1 MDSPPF
7 NTNSR
12 QQQNDR
18 TTANHSSDPPSLF
31 SPAAVSSPFF
41 PAFPAPPPRSS
52 YTNHVAASSSSPAPT
67 LASLFPELSVALQQQ
82 SPLLALPLPSATAA
96 SSSTTTAASTAAAT
110 TTFSTATATISSS
123 TAPLLRIRL
132 IELDSYTAPPV
143 PSLDPTHSL
152 FSCSPLTHVP
162 IMRVWG
168 STPAGQHVCLH
179 VHRYFP
185 YFYVEMPHSVA
196 ETEREEK
203 EYMRRLGLSIEKALR
218 EVQQKR
224 KQQQQ
229 QYPPPHSTSSTPPLT
244 DHLYSVTLHTAT
256 DFYGYHANRS
266 RFIKLAFLSPSTIP
280 LASSLLLSGAL
291 LSHSFQPYEAHIP
304 YQLAFMCDAGLA
316 GMEWMDVGVAGGQWG
331 FRRPV
336 GRERAEEG
344 GSGGAEWVRRGLR
357 WREWNEKER
366 GRREAE
372 KAEKEERKEHDDV
385 SGAAGGKALPKVN
398 VEQPI
403 PAASSTSPPSLASL
417 TSVPLSSRLFLPS
430 TVPPSHVLP
439 IHHAPRLSTC
449 EVEAD
454 CSFYQLLNRD
464 RDAVAASASKHDK
477 PTTTHTTEPTAA
489 GEGSGGGGKTQKA
502 KLVRSLQL
510 LWDNEKDRRSRWREA
525 EQAKRNDKKR
535 RARERRAKRG
545 LPLLASQDDMPPT
558 PLSAQEF
565 SQSQVSSSPP
575 RVLPPPSELAQA
587 LDKHLRA
594 VARQERGA
602 AFTPHTPPQ
611 PVAAATT
618 PRVRPLVPV
627 FDWQAVRDE
636 QVDSNKEGAE
646 MDVTV
651 EQQTETVAEPPAV
664 VEDSDGSRTTVA
676 EQVDEAEPPF
686 SSLLHSALLNADTS
700 LSQPDRLPPISAS
713 QQPPAD
719 SSLPQPPIQPADDED
734 DWVLTQRMQQEMDEV
749 AVVDEELLELSQD
762 DEGRVVEREE
772 ERRREGGEREDDK
785 RLYDDEEDKEDE
797 QAEAQGEE
805 EAVDEEEKEEMEER
819 RRKQR
824 LGSGGGGSGSGRGRI
839 VIEDDDEDDVDNYGS
854 FSRIRIPQV
863 DGAGDSEPEH
873 SIGSGSGR
881 RRPRAVVQQSPSR
894 YSKYAVIPLTTSVMR
909 ADEVVIPSTPPQSD
923 SIPTPSPSP
932 PSSSLSSPHTQ
943 VAFSGSGRRSG
954 GRSGGSG
961 SGSSSQRQTTG
972 RERRRTPVSLSRRR
986 ELLPMLNRVRQE
998 AVEEIEE
1005 EERTVVLPSSAVDE
1019 DEIEEEEEEGEMV
1032 RETPLQVDKWRMR
1045 HQPVESSPAAD
1056 PHINDSHGDDF
1067 EFAAQVNGGHVA
1079 DESPA
1084 ASDQLV
1090 EAFSDTSTVYS
1101 DAAPTMPPPP
1111 AMSSEVDMVEDSVD
1125 EIFHTQPA
1133 TSAQQQDKLYFPVPQ
1148 SRLQADKA
1156 PAIVISLPLPVS
1168 TLPSSTSSSST
1179 VPPTQ
1184 LPLSDPTPLQPPPP
1198 PEPPDA
1204 VVQTLTRTLSHI
1216 SATPT
1221 QSPPSAAVAG
1231 QSSQAQDAENAE
1243 HFVRLH
1249 SLFSPHTSQR
1259 SAGLLQ
1265 MDGAPGRGGDSGAAD
1280 DAEQRNEE
1288 ADEHESSSH
1297 SSSSADDDSEYV
1309 PEEEDDQDNEDGKE
1323 EVASSNSLAVDE
1335 VIDLVSPTPSPIK
1348 PIPNTTALH
1357 ANHGTTSQ
1365 PHQLTSQPALP
1376 VSAPPSAEDEEV
1388 QRQVFAEQAVAIGN
1402 WEKQWS
1408 DSSFSATEPQRWI
1421 NAPLTSTSTVHILAT
1436 PPPPASLLDAT
1447 WLQYNLPP
1455 AVNNEPFFSSL
1466 AHFHSHM
1473 QSPSAQLAL
1482 AHYRSA
1488 FSAATTDTAKSLV
1501 RPPPSA
1507 VEYLPPFIPHH
1518 STRAQPQPPYVG
1530 LDVTATVSV
1539 GEPIPLRSFAY
1550 ESTKHLFLTT
1560 PRIPAPYTHMLQ
1572 WSAVP
1577 PSYEQVARDLEAL
1590 RNPAAGE
1597 MESHSSQSSSTV
1609 RVQRGGQ
1616 GLRSQ
1621 WAADDRPAAAN
1632 EPEEDDDHEDERD
1645 VVAADESEPLRP
1657 ASPKFEESYLST
1669 LSYFLPTPS
1678 SSRKSRQSHQS
1689 PLPLVSPNKK
1699 RNADVALSSSLFTP
1713 RPPAAKRLKAHF
1725 NLADNQSPHQ
1735 SFPSPQKLHPTSQL
1749 SGSGSSDPSLPT
1761 FAPAAA
1767 PGPPPST
1774 ASNTTAAE
1782 DRQHLTLVSVEMHA
1796 CSRFE
1801 LLPDPKLDPVCAIL
1815 LGVRWDVHGHDNE
1828 RREMQYVLL
1837 CPHVP
1842 QHGSVPFASTAPTLC
1857 PALPFPG
1864 GVSLQL
1870 FGSEMSLLRAFV
1882 EIVLVLD
1889 PDVLY
1894 SYEIQ
1899 KAGLGYIAER
1909 AGWLGLDMCVEL
1921 SRVRKDE
1928 RKEQWRRRRAELN
1941 NQPLPPAAAAD
1952 EDEDVMRPVTP
1963 PPKHR
1968 FNSSAIERPA
1978 ASNHPTPHAPTP
1990 NKPALSTS
1998 SYLPPPLPPTAALP
2012 PKDNADPSLFSM
2024 DNASSDNPAERYAYN
2039 HSSGLS
2045 VGGRVVLNVWRLFRD
2060 ELKLGIYTYENVVAH
2075 VLGWRVPCFSNETRT
2090 RWWKQGLLAFNGGD
2104 GSTAGGGSGVG
2115 GTGEL
2120 WRLLQYYYERLL
2132 NTYRLIDK
2140 LDLVGRTSELAR
2152 VFGIKFYNVLDRG
2165 SQFRVESMMLRACKP
2180 RNYVLPSLSPEE
2192 RASQRAM
2199 EVIPLILEPVSRM
2212 YVDPVIVLDFQSLYP
2227 SMMIANNICFS
2238 TCLGK
2243 LPPLSDSSTTAI
2255 DGAILHQLGGLQR
2268 TRSAGLLTSL
2278 LKSAESPLWI
2288 SPSGTMFTKSAVRD
2302 GVLPS
2307 VLHAVLRT
2315 RIMIKKSMRRP
2326 DSRSNPALLRLLNA
2340 RQFGLKLISNV
2351 TYGYT
2356 AAGYSGRMPCAEIAD
2371 AIVSSARDTLEHA
2384 IQTVESND
2392 EWRAKVVYGDTDSL
2406 FVVLEGRTREE
2417 AFRIGREIADRITAM
2432 NPKPV
2437 RLQMEKVYMPCML
2450 VAKKRYVGMKW
2461 EVGNDQP
2468 VLEAKGIEMV
2478 RRDGCPALVR
2488 IQENA
2493 LRSLFQ
2499 HKDISLVRR
2508 YVEREWSR
2516 IYSGAVNAR
2525 DFIFAKEVRLGTY
2538 KLLPLAAVVAT
2549 NNIKR
2554 DARSAPLYG
2563 ERVEYVVIDAE
2574 GSRLMDKAV
2583 TPLELLSQ
2591 PSRYRLSAS
2600 YYIEKQLIPPLARL
2614 FDLLGVSVASWYA
2627 GWSRPRRK
2635 LYAAPADDDEIRE
2648 AVRAGAVT
2656 SRVGVGGKKRTIDHY
2671 YTSQHCPAC
2680 DALTNRGYCD
2690 RCRRNTASLQ
2700 LREREQRRDVEER
2713 VQRLLR
2719 ICRTCV
2725 GGGYVAV
2732 RAGMER
2738 RYPLE
2743 VECESRD
2750 CPVLFERYSVKEQVR
2765 EVEHRGKLL
2774 MDIVDW

>member
-1 MDSPPF
+1 
-7 NTNSR
+7 
-12 QQQNDR
+12 
-18 TTANHSSDPPSLF
+18 
-31 SPAAVSSPFF
+31 
-41 PAFPAPPPRSS
+41 
-52 YTNHVAASSSSPAPT
+52 
-67 LASLFPELSVALQQQ
+67 
-82 SPLLALPLPSATAA
+82 
-96 SSSTTTAASTAAAT
+96 
-110 TTFSTATATISSS
+110 
-123 TAPLLRIRL
+123 
-132 IELDSYTAPPV
+132 
-143 PSLDPTHSL
+143 
-152 FSCSPLTHVP
+152 
-162 IMRVWG
+162 MRVWG

-185 YFYVEMPHSVA
+185 YFYVEMPHSVE
-196 ETEREEK
+196 ETERDEK

-224 KQQQQ
+224 KQQQH
-229 QYPPPHSTSSTPPLT
+229 PPPHSASSSTPPLT
-244 DHLYSVTLHTAT
+244 DHLYSLTLHTAT

-316 GMEWMDVGVAGGQWG
+316 GMEWMDVGVGGGQWG
-331 FRRPV
+331 FRPPV
-336 GRERAEEG
+336 GRERVEESDG
-344 GSGGAEWVRRGLR
+344 MAVECVRRGLR

-366 GRREAE
+366 RKREVE
-372 KAEKEERKEHDDV
+372 KTEKEERKEDDE
-385 SGAAGGKALPKVN
+385 GRKAAGVQVQARAGT
-398 VEQPI
+398 EQPV
-403 PAASSTSPPSLASL
+403 PAASSFSSPSLASL
-417 TSVPLSSRLFLPS
+417 TSTALSSRLFLPS
-430 TVPPSHVLP
+430 TVPASHVLA

-449 EVEAD
+449 EVEVD

-464 RDAVAASASKHDK
+464 RDAVAAAASKHDK
-477 PTTTHTTEPTAA
+477 PAPQPTAA
-489 GEGSGGGGKTQKA
+489 DEGGGGNQRAQKA

-510 LWDNEKDRRSRWREA
+510 LWDNEKDRRTRWREA

-545 LPLLASQDDMPPT
+545 LPLPTSEDELPPT
-558 PLSAQEF
+558 PLSALEF
-565 SQSQVSSSPP
+565 SQVSSSPP
-575 RVLPPPSELAQA
+575 RVLPPLSELAQA
-587 LDKHLRA
+587 LDHHLRA

-602 AFTPHTPPQ
+602 ASTPPTP
-611 PVAAATT
+611 PVLAAAPAAVT
-618 PRVRPLVPV
+618 PRVRPPVPV

-636 QVDSNKEGAE
+636 RVHSQEKDEAIGITLSPHSETAAQQPA
-646 MDVTV
+646 DVEESEVSHTTVV
-651 EQQTETVAEPPAV
+651 EQTDAAEA
-664 VEDSDGSRTTVA
+664 
-676 EQVDEAEPPF
+676 PF
-686 SSLLHSALLNADTS
+686 SSLLHSALFNADTS
-700 LSQPDRLPPISAS
+700 LSQPDRLPPISIS

-719 SSLPQPPIQPADDED
+719 EPLLQPTVQPAEDDD
-734 DWVLTQRMQQEMDEV
+734 DWVLTQRVQQEVEV
-749 AVVDEELLELSQD
+749 NAVVDEELLELSQD
-762 DEGRVVEREE
+762 GEGRVVEREE
-772 ERRREGGEREDDK
+772 ERRREGGERDDEAK
-785 RLYDDEEDKEDE
+785 LYDEEEDREE
-797 QAEAQGEE
+797 EAGGEE
-805 EAVDEEEKEEMEER
+805 AAVDEEEKEDMEER
-819 RRKQR
+819 RHKQR
-824 LGSGGGGSGSGRGRI
+824 FGSGGGSGGGSGSGRGRI
-839 VIEDDDEDDVDNYGS
+839 VIEDDDDDDVDDYGS
-854 FSRIRIPQV
+854 FSRIRIPQI
-863 DGAGDSEPEH
+863 DGAGDSEGE
-873 SIGSGSGR
+873 SSLGSGSGR
-881 RRPRAVVQQSPSR
+881 RRPRAAVQHSPSR
-894 YSKYAVIPLTTSVMR
+894 YSKYAVIPLTTSVIP
-909 ADEVVIPSTPPQSD
+909 ADDEVVIPSTPPDLGSL
-923 SIPTPSPSP
+923 PTPSPSP

-943 VAFSGSGRRSG
+943 IAFSGSGRRSG
-954 GRSGGSG
+954 SRSGSG
-961 SGSSSQRQTTG
+961 SGSSGQRRTAG
-972 RERRRTPVSLSRRR
+972 GDRRRTPLSLSRRR
-986 ELLPMLNRVRQE
+986 ELLPLLNRVRQE
-998 AVEEIEE
+998 AVEEIDEE
-1005 EERTVVLPSSAVDE
+1005 EEPSPAPSAAAADQ
-1019 DEIEEEEEEGEMV
+1019 DDIEEEDHEMV
-1032 RETPLQVDKWRMR
+1032 RETPLHVDKWRVR
-1045 HQPVESSPAAD
+1045 HQFVDDSAAEPLLIDVGRPNVEDLVARVSTAA
-1056 PHINDSHGDDF
+1056 GDELVD
-1067 EFAAQVNGGHVA
+1067 A
-1079 DESPA
+1079 DG
-1084 ASDQLV
+1084 
-1090 EAFSDTSTVYS
+1090 DTSTVYS
-1101 DAAPTMPPPP
+1101 DALPAMPPPP
-1111 AMSSEVDMVEDSVD
+1111 IASNEVDMVEDSID
-1125 EIFHTQPA
+1125 EIFHTQPT
-1133 TSAQQQDKLYFPVPQ
+1133 TSAQPLEKLPFPAVL
-1148 SRLQADKA
+1148 SRMQADKL
-1156 PAIVISLPLPVS
+1156 PPSVTFVPLAIPS
-1168 TLPSSTSSSST
+1168 LPSSIFSPST

-1184 LPLSDPTPLQPPPP
+1184 LPISNLAPPPPPPP

-1204 VVQTLTRTLSHI
+1204 AIHSLTRTLSHI

-1221 QSPPSAAVAG
+1221 QSPPSAAVSG
-1231 QSSQAQDAENAE
+1231 QTSQSEDAEGDAR
-1243 HFVRLH
+1243 FSRLH
-1249 SLFSPHTSQR
+1249 SLFSPYTSQR
-1259 SAGLLQ
+1259 SAGQ
-1265 MDGAPGRGGDSGAAD
+1265 SQHDTRPEQAGDD
-1280 DAEQRNEE
+1280 DAVREVDAHREDE
-1288 ADEHESSSH
+1288 DDEHENVSRSSST
-1297 SSSSADDDSEYV
+1297 ADDDSEYV
-1309 PEEEDDQDNEDGKE
+1309 PEDEHEDEEEQE
-1323 EVASSNSLAVDE
+1323 EPASPTSSAVGE

-1348 PIPNTTALH
+1348 PTLNTASLTSSRTPAAQLQV
-1357 ANHGTTSQ
+1357 TSQ
-1365 PHQLTSQPALP
+1365 SSPP
-1376 VSAPPSAEDEEV
+1376 VPLGPSAEDEEA
-1388 QRQVFAEQAVAIGN
+1388 QRRLLADQAAAIAE
-1402 WEKQWS
+1402 WEKQWL
-1408 DSSFSATEPQRWI
+1408 DISFSATEPLRWI
-1421 NAPLTSTSTVHILAT
+1421 KAPLTSTSVVHILAT

-1447 WLQYNLPP
+1447 WLQYSLPP
-1455 AVNNEPFFSSL
+1455 VVNNEPFFSSL
-1466 AHFHSHM
+1466 AHFQSHM

-1507 VEYLPPFIPHH
+1507 VDYLPPFVPHH
-1518 STRAQPQPPYVG
+1518 SSPSLPQPACVG
-1530 LDVTATVSV
+1530 LDLTAAASAGVA
-1539 GEPIPLRSFAY
+1539 PPLRSFAY
-1550 ESTKHLFLTT
+1550 ERTKHLFLTA
-1560 PRIPAPYTHMLQ
+1560 PRLPAPYTQMLQ

-1577 PSYEQVARDLEAL
+1577 PSYEQVANDLAAL
-1590 RNPAAGE
+1590 QAGPAAE
-1597 MESHSSQSSSTV
+1597 TDSNSSQSSSTV

-1616 GLRSQ
+1616 GMRSQ
-1621 WAADDRPAAAN
+1621 WAADDRPAAVA
-1632 EPEEDDDHEDERD
+1632 EPPSPTDEEENQQDERD

-1657 ASPKFEESYLST
+1657 ASPKHEESYLST
-1669 LSYFLPTPS
+1669 LSYFLPTPAS
-1678 SSRKSRQSHQS
+1678 ARKSRQSNQSS
-1689 PLPLVSPNKK
+1689 PLTSPGKK
-1699 RNADVALSSSLFTP
+1699 RVAEASSSLFTP
-1713 RPPAAKRLKAHF
+1713 PPPPKRVRAQF

-1735 SFPSPQKLHPTSQL
+1735 SFPSPLKPNPTSQL

-1761 FAPAAA
+1761 FASAAA
-1767 PGPPPST
+1767 PGLPAA
-1774 ASNTTAAE
+1774 ASTTAVAE
-1782 DRQHLTLVSVEMHA
+1782 DRQHLTIVSVEMHA

-1815 LGVRWDVHGHDNE
+1815 LGVRWDVHGHDDE

-1842 QHGSVPFASTAPTLC
+1842 QHGSVPSTLTTPTLC
-1857 PALPFPG
+1857 PPLPFPAT
-1864 GVSLQL
+1864 VSLQL
-1870 FGSEMSLLRAFV
+1870 FSSEMSLLRGFV
-1882 EIVLVLD
+1882 DIVLTVD

-1928 RKEQWRRRRAELN
+1928 RKEQWKRRRMEMNAN
-1941 NQPLPPAAAAD
+1941 PPPPAVD

-1968 FNSSAIERPA
+1968 FNLSAIERPA
-1978 ASNHPTPHAPTP
+1978 ASNNPHPNAAPAA

-2012 PKDNADPSLFSM
+2012 PKDLAEPASSFSM
-2024 DNASSDNPAERYAYN
+2024 DNATSDNPAERYAYN

-2045 VGGRVVLNVWRLFRD
+2045 VGGRIVLNLWRLFRD

-2075 VLGWRVPCFSNETRT
+2075 VLGWRVPHFTNETRT
-2090 RWWKQGLLAFNGGD
+2090 RWWKQGLLAFNSGD
-2104 GSTAGGGSGVG
+2104 TSTADGGVA

-2120 WRLLQYYYERLL
+2120 WRLLRYYHERMVH
-2132 NTYRLIDK
+2132 TYTLIDK

-2199 EVIPLILEPVSRM
+2199 EVIPLILEPVSRI

-2243 LPPLSDSSTTAI
+2243 LPPLSDASTATG
-2255 DGAILHQLGGLQR
+2255 GAVTHQLGGLQR
-2268 TRSAGLLTSL
+2268 TRSAGLLMSL
-2278 LKSAESPLWI
+2278 LKSSGSPLWI
-2288 SPSGTMFTKSAVRD
+2288 SPSGTMFTTSAVRD
-2302 GVLPS
+2302 GVLPLL
-2307 VLHAVLRT
+2307 LHAILRT
-2315 RIMIKKSMRRP
+2315 RIMVKSSMRRP
-2326 DSRSNPALLRLLNA
+2326 DSRTNPALLRLLNA

-2371 AIVSSARDTLEHA
+2371 AIVSSARDTLERA
-2384 IQTVESND
+2384 IQTVEGNA

-2417 AFRIGREIADRITAM
+2417 AFRIGRQMADRITAM

-2461 EVGNDQP
+2461 EVGSEQP

-2499 HKDISLVRR
+2499 HKDVSLVRR

-2583 TPLELLSQ
+2583 TPLDLLSQ

-2635 LYAAPADDDEIRE
+2635 LYAAPVDEAESKE
-2648 AVRAGAVT
+2648 AARAGGAAG
-2656 SRVGVGGKKRTIDHY
+2656 RVGVGGKKRTIDHY
-2671 YTSQHCPAC
+2671 YTSQHCLAC

-2700 LREREQRRDVEER
+2700 LRERVERRDVEER

-2719 ICRTCV
+2719 VCRTCI
-2725 GGGYVAV
+2725 GDGYVAV
-2732 RAGMER
+2732 RVGLER

-2750 CPVLFERYSVKEQVR
+2750 CPVLFERYGVKEQVR

-2774 MDIVDW
+2774 ADIVEW